1 MRMQRNHTRGGWSIV
16 IVFCTAAL
24 ALTPALAIAQGARAT
39 ATIFGLV
46 SDESGATLPG
56 VIVTLRSPALQVPSM
71 SAVTDER
78 GEYRLTPLPI
88 GIYTVEYEL
97 SGFQTLRLSEMRLS
111 AGFSAKLDQS
121 MKISALA
128 ETVTVSGQ
136 TPLVDVTQ
144 ASTATTLETT
154 ALELIPSGTNGIV
167 AILAFVPGAQ
177 TNIEVGGSA
186 ITDTNIFTANGQGG
200 EMWSLLEGV
209 FAAASQTSASG
220 THYNFNAIEEAR
232 VQTSANGA
240 DTPKRGMSV
249 NLITKSGG
257 NGFHGAGEYAF
268 TNNSFE
274 SDNINAK
281 LRAQGVKSAPKLIT
295 RKDGGGQLGG
305 KIIQDKL

>member
-1 MRMQRNHTRGGWSIV
+1 MTP
-16 IVFCTAAL
+16 TLAA
-24 ALTPALAIAQGARAT
+24 AQAAQAT
-39 ATIFGLV
+39 ATIFGQV

-56 VIVTLRSPALQVPSM
+56 VTVTLRSPALQVPTM
-71 SAVTDER
+71 STVTDER

-88 GIYTVEYEL
+88 GIYS
-97 SGFQTLRLSEMRLS
+97 SGVRAVRVPNPAVGRYPAERGILGEAGPVDEDRRAGRDGDGLRADS
-111 AGFSAKLDQS
+111 AGGRHAGLHSHH
-121 MKISALA
+121 
-128 ETVTVSGQ
+128 VGNH
-136 TPLVDVTQ
+136 
-144 ASTATTLETT
+144 

-167 AILAFVPGAQ
+167 GILAFVPGAQ

-186 ITDTNIFTANGQGG
+186 ITDTNIFTSNGQGG
-200 EMWSLLEGV
+200 ELWSLLEGV

-257 NGFHGAGEYAF
+257 NAYHGAAEYAG
-268 TNNSFE
+268 TNHNFE
-274 SDNINAK
+274 SDNITAE
-281 LRAQGVKSAPKLIT
+281 AAPQGVVSAPKLIT

-305 KIIQDKL
+305 KTHPGQAVVFRRPALSAGDQGNSVCHAP